1 MINVQPHLCETET
14 KGRTGG
20 GVDFYAKT
28 INQNVINR
36 NVLTTELIETLR
48 VSYNGIFN
56 SENII
61 RLYIT
66 SSCCSILFE
75 LPARLHTHIGV
86 VHHRNMDNH
95 VSLACFDPFHL

>member
-14 KGRTGG
+14 KGRTR

-28 INQNVINR
+28 FNQNVINR
-36 NVLTTELIETLR
+36 NVLKTDLVETLR

-56 SENII
+56 YEII
-61 RLYIT
+61 VIIT
-66 SSCCSILFE
+66 SRSNSCCSILFE

-86 VHHRNMDNH
+86 FHHRGQSC
-95 VSLACFDPFHL
+95 VFGVL